1 MSKNCPALFEH
12 LGLCSVQVQGE
23 GSNANRRVDVCVKHS
38 LGRALTH
45 LLSLISIHRGRG
57 GFSGNQGNIINLL
70 LCFIM
75 RLGTVESL
83 LKMIY

>member
-1 MSKNCPALFEH
+1 MSKNCPASFER
-12 LGLCSVQVQGE
+12 LGLRSVQVQGE
-23 GSNANRRVDVCVKHS
+23 GSNANHRVDVCVKHS

-45 LLSLISIHRGRG
+45 LLSLISIHRGI
-57 GFSGNQGNIINLL
+57 SGNQGNIINLL